1 MTRVAV
7 VGAGYSGFNS
17 STPDL
22 SWKELMYEAAVRA
35 YEDAGVDP
43 RKDVDAFVTC
53 AEDFWEGFAI
63 FDEFVPDQLGAVLK
77 PTFTVDADFIYGIA
91 NAVMIIKSGLA
102 DIAVVEAHSKASDI
116 LTFGEVIKFAFDPI
130 WLRPI
135 GKAHPYYFA
144 ALEKSAYM
152 AARGY
157 GEEVFAKVVEKN
169 RANGRL
175 NSDAPYAGK
184 VTADDVLRS
193 EAVFYPIRKLEIAP
207 RSDGAVV
214 FVLAREEIARE
225 LTDTPIWV
233 SGVGWWSETSN
244 YDTMSFTA
252 AYARK
257 SAEMA
262 YKMAGI
268 TNPARQV
275 DIAEVD
281 DRFAFKEV
289 QHIEALKLARSSE
302 IPELV
307 EGGYFERS
315 GELPVNVSG
324 GNLSVG
330 NLLEATG
337 GQKALEVVLQLR
349 GEAGRRQVDAEVG
362 VAQAWRYIPT
372 ASGAVAV
379 FSR

>member
-7 VGAGYSGFNS
+7 VGVGYSGFNTN
-17 STPDL
+17 TPDL

-35 YEDAGVDP
+35 YEDAGINP
-43 RKDVDAFVTC
+43 RRDVDSFVTC

-77 PTFTVDADFIYGIA
+77 PTLTVTADFLYGIA
-91 NAVMIIKSGLA
+91 TAFMHIKSGLA
-102 DIAVVEAHSKASDI
+102 EIAVVEAHSKASDI
-116 LTFGEVIKFAFDPI
+116 LTFGNVMKFAFDPV

-144 ALEKSAYM
+144 ALEKSYYSSL
-152 AARGY
+152 RGY
-157 GEEVFAKVVEKN
+157 CDDVYAEVVEKN
-169 RANGRL
+169 KRNGRL
-175 NSDAPYAGK
+175 NPDAPYSGN
-184 VTADDVLRS
+184 VTAEDVLSS
-193 EAVFYPIRKLEIAP
+193 EASFYPLRKLEIAE
-207 RSDGAVV
+207 RADGAVV
-214 FVLAREEIARE
+214 FVLASDEVARQ
-225 LTDTPIWV
+225 LTDTPVWV
-233 SGVGWWSETSN
+233 DGIGWWSETSN

-252 AYARK
+252 EYARK
-257 SAEMA
+257 AAEMA
-262 YKMAGI
+262 YDMAGI
-268 TNPARQV
+268 EYPAKQV

-289 QHIEALKLARSSE
+289 QHIEALKLAKPGEVDRLLSE
-302 IPELV
+302 
-307 EGGYFERS
+307 GYFSRD
-315 GELPVNVSG
+315 GALPVNVSG

-337 GQKALEVVLQLR
+337 GQKALEIVLQLR
-349 GEAGRRQVDAEVG
+349 GEAGKRQVDAEVG
-362 VAQAWRYIPT
+362 VAQAWRYVPT

>member
-1 MTRVAV
+1 
-7 VGAGYSGFNS
+7 
-17 STPDL
+17 
-22 SWKELMYEAAVRA
+22 MYEAAVRA

-77 PTFTVDADFIYGIA
+77 PTFTVDADFLYGIA

-152 AARGY
+152 TARGY
-157 GEEVFAKVVEKN
+157 SDDVFAKVVEKN
-169 RANGRL
+169 KANGRL

-193 EAVFYPIRKLEIAP
+193 EAVFYPIRKLEIAQ
-207 RSDGAVV
+207 RADGAIV

-268 TNPARQV
+268 TNPARQIDV
-275 DIAEVD
+275 AEVD

-289 QHIEALKLARSSE
+289 QHIEALKLAKSNE

-307 EGGYFERS
+307 EGGYFGR
-315 GELPVNVSG
+315 GGDLPVNVSG
-324 GNLSVG
+324 GSLSVG